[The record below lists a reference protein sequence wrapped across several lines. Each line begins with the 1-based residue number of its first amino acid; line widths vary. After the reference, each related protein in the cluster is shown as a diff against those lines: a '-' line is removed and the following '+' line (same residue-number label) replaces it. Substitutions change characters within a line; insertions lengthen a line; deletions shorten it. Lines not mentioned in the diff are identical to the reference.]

1 MKQSYAWFII
11 VLTTL
16 ALSFASCGSN
26 VVYSRFSPMK
36 SGEWHQ
42 DSVVNFDYSIADKE
56 TSYQMIVYVR
66 HTERYPY
73 QNMWL
78 FVDNAGQTDTIEF
91 YLADDR
97 GRWLGDRHHGMIEM
111 PVLMEDAKLFPDT
124 GVYRLSVRQGMRD
137 TLLRGITDVGLEVI
151 RNGQE

>member
-16 ALSFASCGSN
+16 ALSFASCSSN

-42 DSVVNFDYSIADKE
+42 DSVVNFDYSIPVKE
-56 TSYQMIVYVR
+56 ASYQMIVYIR
-66 HTERYPY
+66 HTE
-73 QNMWL
+73 
-78 FVDNAGQTDTIEF
+78 EF

>member
-1 MKQSYAWFII
+1 
-11 VLTTL
+11 
-16 ALSFASCGSN
+16 
-26 VVYSRFSPMK
+26 
-36 SGEWHQ
+36 
-42 DSVVNFDYSIADKE
+42 
-56 TSYQMIVYVR
+56 
-66 HTERYPY
+66 
-73 QNMWL
+73 MWL

-137 TLLRGITDVGLEVI
+137 TVLRGITDVGLEVI